1 MGPLFAGG
9 GAGDRDYKQVVKD
22 AFDSI
27 DDVVSL
33 KIDTKDINTIYL
45 HEATKCLRRSFYD
58 RNGSTRGL
66 NRHNSTKSWEDCS
79 EK

>member
-45 HEATKCLRRSFYD
+45 HEATKCLRRSSMIEWIHS
-58 RNGSTRGL
+58 RL